1 MSISTL
7 TRCCEGIE
15 GDKRFVLPCAYARAY
30 AHTWERLCFSRLR
43 SLRSCPL
50 VCNPWHSRALCC
62 AVQGTVGRNA
72 MRAGVAREI
81 GSGWDSQ

>member
-1 MSISTL
+1 MTISTL

-15 GDKRFVLPCAYARAY
+15 GDKRFVLPCACARAY

-43 SLRSCPL
+43 SLRNASL
-50 VCNPWHSRALCC
+50 ACNPWHSRALRCTL
-62 AVQGTVGRNA
+62 QGTVGRIA

-81 GSGWDSQ
+81 GSGCDSQ